1 MVRLRVFDSAGTEV
15 KVVVVPEDGLW
26 VGRTDDAGLCLPEK
40 AVSRRHARLYFHE
53 NELVVEDEGS
63 ANGVWVEGVK
73 TEGPTIVDIGQRMR
87 IGTFTIVVEKVDSS
101 APQVD
106 TPQEVGDSLDLPVGP
121 PTTPKAPAEPY
132 EVQLVGRE
140 GPFKGERY
148 VLDRD
153 ETTVGRVPGNDVV
166 LDDAS
171 ISRRHAKIVR
181 SGSTYTLFDLRS
193 SNGTRVNGTKVS
205 RHDLEDG
212 DALQFG
218 DIPLVFSSSPRS
230 GTGLGTNAP
239 RSRGRKVRLA
249 ILASA
254 LVVLATVVVLGILLE
269 QPPPQP
275 PPSAAE
281 LLEEQRLAVRAE
293 LDRGNEALRVG
304 DLVGAENAFRA
315 ALQRDPINADAN
327 AGLARLGA
335 ERSNRESFERAEGL
349 FQTRRELDRARV
361 LYEAIPESSTYH
373 ARAQDRLREIR
384 RATAEEERDRG
395 LGACRVRN
403 WRDCQSKLCRFFQ
416 LWPHDE
422 PPPDGDTIR
431 QEIQRAEGQLRRN
444 PDFVA
449 CELPGSVVGDVQA
462 SLDGALSE
470 RYPDTTIRSA
480 VLAYGRAD
488 LIGATAILR
497 RLEKTRSYRDR
508 LPEIERIRSK
518 LDIVE
523 ARAADVYRQIQAGDL
538 DATAASFR
546 TLVDADAAILPE
558 EVPHQYREEVAR
570 QIGDAFYEKGAE
582 AQNTGDFRATFG
594 WWTRGKA
601 IAPQSARLVRGLFEL
616 RQRAAQ
622 SCASG
627 TAAAAQGDMNR
638 ARSDFE
644 LCRDISEP
652 DTDVHR
658 QALRELSRLE

>member
-1 MVRLRVFDSAGTEV
+1 MVRLRVFDSVGQEV
-15 KVVVVPEDGLW
+15 REVAVPEDGLW
-26 VGRTDDAGLCLPEK
+26 VGRGDDAGLCLPEK

-73 TEGPTIVDIGQRMR
+73 TDGPTIVDIGQRMR
-87 IGTFTIVVEKVDSS
+87 IGTFTIVVERAEEPSGPVDSR
-101 APQVD
+101 AK
-106 TPQEVGDSLDLPVGP
+106 VGDSFDVPPGP
-121 PTTPKAPAEPY
+121 PTTPRGPPEPY
-132 EVQLVGRE
+132 EVQLIGRD

-148 VLDRD
+148 VLKGD
-153 ETTVGRVPGNDVV
+153 ETTVGRVPGNDIV

-193 SNGTRVNGTKVS
+193 SNGTRVGGVKVS

-218 DIPLVFSSSPRS
+218 DIPMVFSSSARS
-230 GTGLGTNAP
+230 GSDLVPGAP
-239 RSRGRKVRLA
+239 RSRARRLRLA
-249 ILASA
+249 ILVSA
-254 LVVLATVVVLGILLE
+254 LVVLASVVVVGILLQE
-269 QPPPQP
+269 PPPTP
-275 PPSAAE
+275 PPSAEE
-281 LLEEQRLAVRAE
+281 LLEERRLAVRAE

-315 ALQRDPINADAN
+315 ALQRDPINAEAN

-361 LYEAIPESSTYH
+361 LYEAIPESSTFH

-384 RATAEEERDRG
+384 RATAEEERDQG
-395 LGACRVRN
+395 LGACRVRS
-403 WRDCQSKLCRFFQ
+403 WRDCQRRLCRFFQ

-444 PDFVA
+444 LDFVA
-449 CELPGSVVGDVQA
+449 CELPETASGETQA
-462 SLDGALSE
+462 SLDGALTE

-488 LIGATAILR
+488 LVGATTILR
-497 RLEKTRSYRDR
+497 RLEKTRSFRDR

-523 ARAADVYRQIQAGDL
+523 AQAADVYRQIQAGDL
-538 DATAASFR
+538 EATAASFR
-546 TLVDADAAILPE
+546 TLVDSDNAILPE

-570 QIGDAFYEKGAE
+570 QIGDAFFEKGAE

-594 WWTRGKA
+594 WWTRGKS
-601 IAPQSARLVRGLFEL
+601 IAPQSTRLVRGLFEL

-627 TAAAAQGDMNR
+627 TAAAAQGEVTR
-638 ARSDFE
+638 ARADFE

-658 QALRELSRLE
+658 QALRELTQLE